1 MTKGA
6 KRAQELHGAQ
16 GVEKVAEWAEDWG
29 SMLTALAKTTRNK
42 TKQNRTCK
50 KKQIKDNEHGQT
62 SEATAQKE
70 AQFPH
75 SPSHAH
81 THTSRICKKRKEQT
95 KNRK

>member
-62 SEATAQKE
+62 SEAGLA
-70 AQFPH
+70 
-75 SPSHAH
+75 
-81 THTSRICKKRKEQT
+81 
-95 KNRK
+95 